1 MNQIPLSSKKEKN
14 TQRWAQITSGVWFT
28 VLSEMSCPHLLSEKD
43 QEKESGSPIENRGL
57 HPFSLTMAPFRA
69 SCSLNPA

>member
-28 VLSEMSCPHLLSEKD
+28 TLSEMSCPHLLSEKD
-43 QEKESGSPIENRGL
+43 QEKESGSPIEDRGP
-57 HPFSLTMAPFRA
+57 HPFSLTMAH
-69 SCSLNPA
+69 SEPAVL